1 MAENL
6 VFREQLPSPPPHG
19 PGESPSPVSGS
30 MSDPQ
35 TSLHPLMLRRWRD
48 GGSEGVSSLCLSWR
62 AERAGQDGRGRW
74 HGVRM
79 CLGWEGESPVQ
90 VVGLD
95 LQTAHS
101 PWEGDGVFEREQ
113 ERGKEIMFSQCS
125 YLKQTLNKDWDEP
138 G

>member
-1 MAENL
+1 M
-6 VFREQLPSPPPHG
+6 
-19 PGESPSPVSGS
+19 
-30 MSDPQ
+30 
-35 TSLHPLMLRRWRD
+35 
-48 GGSEGVSSLCLSWR
+48 EGVSSLCLSWR
-62 AERAGQDGRGRW
+62 AQRAGQGGRGRW

-79 CLGWEGESPVQ
+79 CPGCGGERPVQ

>member
-1 MAENL
+1 M
-6 VFREQLPSPPPHG
+6 
-19 PGESPSPVSGS
+19 
-30 MSDPQ
+30 
-35 TSLHPLMLRRWRD
+35 
-48 GGSEGVSSLCLSWR
+48 
-62 AERAGQDGRGRW
+62 
-74 HGVRM
+74 
-79 CLGWEGESPVQ
+79 Q